1 MRRRRSWV
9 VRWWMCEE
17 WLDLLR
23 SRLKVT
29 SSGRDSWV
37 GLGGGIVIS
46 YESGSTVSFL
56 PNN

>member
-1 MRRRRSWV
+1 
-9 VRWWMCEE
+9 MCEE